1 MASLISTAEKN
12 TLNGIL
18 RDVHDTFSRD
28 IAIIKEA
35 QKTVSTPSSS
45 FNSVYGTAG
54 ATTSI
59 VNVTQS
65 GTFKARVKY
74 FNQEEQ
80 YFSSET
86 DVDSQLKIKLPAGTV
101 RIKVSGDAHEY
112 LKDAKRIQLDNRR
125 FTIDGDSRPHGLFD
139 AQFYT
144 YYLKPI
150 DE

>member
-1 MASLISTAEKN
+1 MASLISNAEKN
-12 TLNGIL
+12 TLNGVL

-54 ATTSI
+54 STTSI

-80 YFSSET
+80 YFSSEA
-86 DVDSQLKIKLPAGTV
+86 DVDSQLKIKMPAGSV
-101 RIKVSGDAHEY
+101 RIKVSGDAHSY
-112 LKDAKRIQLDNRR
+112 LKDAKRVQFDDRR
-125 FTIDGDSRPHGLFD
+125 FTIFSDYRPHGLFD
-139 AQFYT
+139 ARYYT